1 MKLDNPDCTNRI
13 TLFMSKNY
21 YRIKEKESIDS
32 RVSFVLYNKFQSKR
46 YIQPRERD
54 NDTRKPMPVQSRPSG
69 EGDLGARREI
79 YWIEISNRQTKG
91 KARKQLPSFRE
102 DQHEPKFNSVPS
114 PASPE
119 ALDLEKSVGFETL
132 FFFFFCTRLL
142 FPDRYPA

>member
-21 YRIKEKESIDS
+21 YCIKEKESIDS

-79 YWIEISNRQTKG
+79 YWIEISNRQTGRG
-91 KARKQLPSFRE
+91 K
-102 DQHEPKFNSVPS
+102 HESNYRRFGRINTNRNLIRCHHRPLQRLWIWKSRS
-114 PASPE
+114 AS
-119 ALDLEKSVGFETL
+119 KL
-132 FFFFFCTRLL
+132 FFFFFFLHAPIISR
-142 FPDRYPA
+142 

>member
-114 PASPE
+114 SASPE
-119 ALDLEKSVGFETL
+119 ALDGKVGRFRNS
-132 FFFFFCTRLL
+132 FFFFFFLHAPIISR
-142 FPDRYPA
+142 